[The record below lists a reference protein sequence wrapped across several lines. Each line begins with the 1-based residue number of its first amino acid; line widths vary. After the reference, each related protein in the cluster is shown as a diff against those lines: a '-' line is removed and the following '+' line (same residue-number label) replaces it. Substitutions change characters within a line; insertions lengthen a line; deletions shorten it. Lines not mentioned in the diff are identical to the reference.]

1 MSVVRSYIR
10 TSFRV
15 AENEWCE
22 HTSGDFKINIKTRAP
37 QLHRKLPGTLIKF
50 MYCMEENALSK
61 VKKTRNDSGVSTVEN
76 YALLNR
82 AEKLI
87 LAR

>member
-22 HTSGDFKINIKTRAP
+22 HTSGDFKINIKTRPP

-50 MYCMEENALSK
+50 MYCIEENALSK
-61 VKKTRNDSGVSTVEN
+61 
-76 YALLNR
+76 
-82 AEKLI
+82 EKLPEMI
-87 LAR
+87 PGSAPWKTMLF